1 MLRLRQNDRERAKG
15 MVQTGITHQA
25 VANHFNV
32 SKKTISRQ
40 MIRLRQTGRA
50 NDGPRNGS
58 RRVTSQRQDR
68 NLRLIHLW
76 NRMITAEV
84 TARRTPGLANVRISD
99 QTVCRR
105 LREYGLRARRP
116 VV

>member
-1 MLRLRQNDRERAKG
+1 MPRLRLNDRERAKG

-32 SKKTISRQ
+32 SRITISRQ

-50 NDGPRNGS
+50 NDGPRNGR

-68 NLRLIHLW
+68 NLRLNHLW

-84 TARRTPGLANVRISD
+84 TARRTPGLAKVRISD
-99 QTVCRR
+99 QTVRRR